1 MSFERILSETY
12 EKAIKKVEEL
22 IDNITLRLTNT
33 LNSEKNKILEKYKN
47 ELKRLKDEILG

>member
-33 LNSEKNKILEKYKN
+33 LNSEKDKILEKYKN
-47 ELKRLKDEILG
+47 ELKRLKDEVLG